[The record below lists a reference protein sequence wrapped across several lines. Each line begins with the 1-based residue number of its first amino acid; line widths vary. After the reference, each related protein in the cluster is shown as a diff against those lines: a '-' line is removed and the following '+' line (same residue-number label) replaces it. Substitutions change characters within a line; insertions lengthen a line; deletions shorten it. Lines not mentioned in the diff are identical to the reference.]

1 MKKSTNNKK
10 QPAVIEYSKDK
21 NVNYEI
27 IYDERMVDRTIKRL
41 EKEGWQVKVM
51 IR

>member
-1 MKKSTNNKK
+1 MKNLKPKK

-21 NVNYEI
+21 VVNYDI
-27 IYDERMVDRTIKRL
+27 IYDERAVDKTIKRL

>member
-27 IYDERMVDRTIKRL
+27 IYDARAVDKKIKQL
-41 EKEGWQVKVM
+41 EKEGWQVKIM

>member
-1 MKKSTNNKK
+1 MKDLKK

-21 NVNYEI
+21 IVNYEI
-27 IYDERMVDRTIKRL
+27 IYDARAVEKKIKQL
-41 EKEGWQVKVM
+41 EKEGWQVKIM